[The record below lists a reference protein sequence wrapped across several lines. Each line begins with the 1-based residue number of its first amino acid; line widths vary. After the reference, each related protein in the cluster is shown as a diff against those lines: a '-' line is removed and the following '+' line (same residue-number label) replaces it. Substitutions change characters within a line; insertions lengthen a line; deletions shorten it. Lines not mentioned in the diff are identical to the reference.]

1 MQVSHK
7 QPKLLS
13 DAHRILPKV
22 QQLLKKPVTSKAEF
36 SRALCSVLKI
46 KIPDREGSP
55 EFVPDIVKQFMVIL
69 TAYGQVS
76 DYDRY
81 CTLLHGCLLFQSTNA
96 YRHSIINLL
105 VIFSKQ
111 VLH

>member
-1 MQVSHK
+1 MQVSHP

-36 SRALCSVLKI
+36 SRALCSVLEI
-46 KIPDREGSP
+46 EIPDQEGSA
-55 EFVPDIVKQFMVIL
+55 EFVPDIVEEYMAIL

-76 DYDRY
+76 DYDLY
-81 CTLLHGCLLFQSTNA
+81 CTRIMT
-96 YRHSIINLL
+96 
-105 VIFSKQ
+105 
-111 VLH
+111 